1 MRSSRSSSRSSRSAE
16 DRKQRARSVPG
27 RAPVAWKNGLRARA
41 VLVVERGTDKVLAPR
56 VVRLLERVRVDGSVR
71 QAAAGLGL
79 GYRHALAWI
88 RLAEESL
95 GRPLVVRQAGGVSG
109 GGAGL
114 TLDGL
119 ALVRAYRRIDQSL
132 RQVVVRA
139 EREIM
144 GGLLAAVVA
153 CGTLVAFGACSGRD
167 DVPRQPDSM
176 RDARGPLVVYNA
188 GSLARPLR
196 AALDSFAAGRGVE
209 IQQENAGSLE
219 TARKLTELH
228 KIPDVIALADYEVF
242 PRLLMPAQTSWYA
255 QFARN
260 RMVLAY
266 TPRSRHASAIDGAN
280 WWRILL
286 RPDVEVGRANPQLD
300 PNGYRALLVLQL
312 AEQHYRQ
319 PGLARRLLDRAPERN
334 VRPKEADLVAL
345 LQAGELDYAWSYESL
360 AQAANLSYVRLPHEI
375 DLGTSADSARYAVA
389 KVRVV
394 GSSERDTIEFR
405 GQPIVYGLSIPT
417 RAPHPG
423 LASQFVAFVLS
434 DEGRRVL
441 RAAKLDAL
449 EQPVL
454 VGEGAPAAVARL
466 TSPGPAR

>member
-1 MRSSRSSSRSSRSAE
+1 MRSSPSSSRSSKRVAPLTGRS
-16 DRKQRARSVPG
+16 RSIPG
-27 RAPVAWKNGLRARA
+27 RTPVAWRNGLSARA
-41 VLVVERGTDKVLAPR
+41 VLVVERGSDKILAPR
-56 VVRLLERVRVDGSVR
+56 VVRLLERIAAVGSVR
-71 QAAAGLGL
+71 QAAASLGL

-88 RLAEESL
+88 RLIEEGL
-95 GRPLVVRQAGGVSG
+95 GRPIVVRHAGGVAG

-119 ALVRAYRRIDQSL
+119 ALVRSYRRVDRAL
-132 RQVVVRA
+132 RQIVVRA

-144 GGLLAAVVA
+144 GGALSILFAIGALLAAGGCA
-153 CGTLVAFGACSGRD
+153 GDGRKGADSAAQGA
-167 DVPRQPDSM
+167 RQ
-176 RDARGPLVVYNA
+176 LIVYNA

-196 AALDSFAAGRGVE
+196 AALDSFAARRQVE

-260 RMVLAY
+260 RMVIAY
-266 TPRSRHASAIDGAN
+266 TPRSRHAAEIDGAN

-286 RPDVEVGRANPQLD
+286 REDVEVGRANPHLD

-312 AEQHYRQ
+312 AERHYGQ
-319 PGLARRLLDRAPERN
+319 PGLAQRLLAHAPERN

-360 AQAANLSYVRLPHEI
+360 AQAANLSYVRLPPEI
-375 DLGTSADSARYAVA
+375 DLGSPADSARYAVA
-389 KVRVV
+389 SVRVV
-394 GSSERDTIEFR
+394 GASERDSIDFR
-405 GQPIVYGLSIPT
+405 GQPIVYGLSIPSQ
-417 RAPHPG
+417 APHPQ
-423 LASQFVAFVLS
+423 LAADFVAFLLS
-434 DEGRRVL
+434 DEGKRVL
-441 RAAKLDAL
+441 RAARLDAL
-449 EQPVL
+449 DQPVL
-454 VGEGAPAAVARL
+454 IGTGAPASVARIAQPRA
-466 TSPGPAR
+466 SP